1 MAAVTTRD
9 DFRQKCRAAG
19 IGDDKPLFLVLET
32 LFDTAT
38 AAKDAVQDGARGLTQ
53 EGEADLVKRI
63 ARQADASMR
72 DVAAKH
78 RLRLERKTSLI
89 AGAVAAACL
98 LIGSSG
104 GYWFGW
110 SSGRQSV
117 ETTERQ
123 IAMAFQA
130 GPDAA
135 GIWLRLMRNNDP
147 RKALDHCSG
156 SVVWSDNGRQ
166 ACSIPF
172 WIDGPGAP
180 ENSNR

>member
-1 MAAVTTRD
+1 MTRD

-32 LFDTAT
+32 LFDTAAT
-38 AAKDAVQDGARGLTQ
+38 ARDAVQAGARGLTR

-72 DVAAKH
+72 DVAVKH
-78 RLRLERKTSLI
+78 RLRLERKTALI
-89 AGAVAAACL
+89 AGMVAAACL
-98 LIGSSG
+98 LLGGCG

-123 IAMAFQA
+123 IAMAFRWA
-130 GPDAA
+130 GRRRHLAAPDAQQ
-135 GIWLRLMRNNDP
+135 RP

-156 SVVWSDNGRQ
+156 SAVWSDNGRQ

-180 ENSNR
+180 

>member
-72 DVAAKH
+72 DAVTKH
-78 RLRLERKTSLI
+78 RLRLQWQSSLI
-89 AGAVAAACL
+89 AGGIVAACL
-98 LIGSSG
+98 ALGGCS
-104 GYWFGW
+104 GYWYGW
-110 SSGRQSV
+110 SSGRHSV
-117 ETTERQ
+117 EAMENQ
-123 IAMAFQA
+123 IGTAFAA

-135 GIWLRLMRNNDP
+135 GVWLQLMRNNDP
-147 RKALDHCSG
+147 RQALNHCSG
-156 SVVWSDNGRQ
+156 AAVWSDNGRQ
-166 ACSIPF
+166 ACSVPL
-172 WIDGPGAP
+172 WINGPGAP
-180 ENSNR
+180 QVEKK

>member
-1 MAAVTTRD
+1 MTRG

-19 IGDDKPLFLVLET
+19 IGDDKPLFLVLEM
-32 LFDTAT
+32 LFDTAA

-53 EGEADLVKRI
+53 EGEADLIKRI
-63 ARQADASMR
+63 SRQADASMR
-72 DVAAKH
+72 DAVTKH

-89 AGAVAAACL
+89 AGGVAVACL
-98 LIGSSG
+98 VLGGGG

-110 SSGRQSV
+110 STGRQSV
-117 ETTERQ
+117 ETMERQ
-123 IAMAFQA
+123 VSAAFQA
-130 GPDAA
+130 GPEAA
-135 GIWLRLMRNNDP
+135 GVWLRLMTNNDA

-156 SVVWSDNGRQ
+156 SAVWSDNGRK

-180 ENSNR
+180 QISTR

>member
-1 MAAVTTRD
+1 MTRD

-19 IGDDKPLFLVLET
+19 IGDDKPLFLVLEM
-32 LFDTAT
+32 LFDTAA

-53 EGEADLVKRI
+53 EGEADLIKRI
-63 ARQADASMR
+63 SRQADASMR
-72 DVAAKH
+72 DAATKH
-78 RLRLERKTSLI
+78 RLRVERKTSLI
-89 AGAVAAACL
+89 AGGVAAACL
-98 LIGSSG
+98 VLGGGG

-123 IAMAFQA
+123 ITAAFQA

-135 GIWLRLMRNNDP
+135 GVWLRLMRNNDP
-147 RKALDHCSG
+147 RQALDHCSG
-156 SVVWSDNGRQ
+156 SAVWSDNGRQ

-180 ENSNR
+180 EVGKQ